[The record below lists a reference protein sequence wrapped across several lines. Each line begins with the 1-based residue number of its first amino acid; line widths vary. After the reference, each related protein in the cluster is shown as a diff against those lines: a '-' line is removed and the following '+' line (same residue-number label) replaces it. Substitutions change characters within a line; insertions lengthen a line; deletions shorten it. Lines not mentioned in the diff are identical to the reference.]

1 MSDTERLQRVA
12 LNELI
17 EPGDPRAARLVRD
30 LGVDGLYQA
39 LSSGPATGEAE
50 ESRRD
55 AAARLAVLDPERTLE
70 QAQRAGLRFVI
81 PGDAEWPTQLD
92 ALADVEPIQDRGGIP
107 LGLWVRGPL
116 RLDELDSSVAVVGTR
131 DATSYGAECAA
142 EIAATAARAG
152 VPVVS
157 GAAYGI
163 DIAAHEGALAMRGA
177 TVAVLACGADRSYPS
192 RHAPV
197 LDAIATTGAVVSE
210 VGPGR
215 PVMRLRFL
223 ARNRLIAGLTA
234 GTVVVEAAFRS
245 GSLNTANW
253 AERLS
258 RRTMGV
264 PGPTASAQ
272 SQGVHDLLRRGA
284 ALVTRGV
291 EVLEILGVSGE
302 HLVEDR
308 RAPAKPRDRLNR
320 RDQQVLDAVPV
331 ANVAAADSIART
343 AGIDLMLVA
352 RALERL
358 ELVGMVEHA
367 HGGWRL
373 TLDAVRG

>member
-17 EPGDPRAARLVRD
+17 EPGDPRAARLVGD
-30 LGVDGLYQA
+30 LGVEGLYRA
-39 LSSGPATGEAE
+39 LSGGPVTGDAE

-55 AAARLAVLDPERTLE
+55 AAARLAVLDPARTLE
-70 QAQRAGLRFVI
+70 QAQQSGLRFVI

-92 ALADVEPIQDRGGIP
+92 GLADVEAIQDRGGIP
-107 LGLWVRGPL
+107 LGLWVRGSL
-116 RLDELDSSVAVVGTR
+116 RLDELVPSVAIVGTR

-152 VPVVS
+152 VAVIS

-163 DIAAHEGALAMRGA
+163 DIAAHEGALAMGGV
-177 TVAVLACGADRSYPS
+177 TVAVLACGADRAYPS
-192 RHAPV
+192 RHAPA

-215 PVMRLRFL
+215 PPMRLRFL
-223 ARNRLIAGLTA
+223 ARNRIIAALTA

-245 GSLNTANW
+245 GALNTVNW

-258 RRTMGV
+258 RKTMGV

-284 ALVTRGV
+284 SLVTRGV

-308 RAPAKPRDRLNR
+308 RAPVKPRDRLST
-320 RDQQVLDAVPV
+320 RDQQILDAVPV
-331 ANVAAADSIART
+331 ANLAGADSIARA
-343 AGIDLMLVA
+343 AGISVLLVA

-358 ELVGMVEHA
+358 ELVGMVEHLP
-367 HGGWRL
+367 GGWRL
-373 TLDAVRG
+373 TMEAVRG